1 LSVKRRIDEMT
12 KVLRANRVSLQDEI
26 YIKLEELRN
35 LLNVKITKA
44 REEIMQRQEQV
55 TEQEIKARAKQNNIE
70 SIIGLNIINKVGIFL
85 LIVGVIT
92 AAQFTYFRLPDTLK
106 SVFTFA
112 VGVVLLI
119 AGEILNRKK
128 PNVFSLGITSGGIAI
143 LYVALCLSYFQFK
156 LLETYPA
163 LGLCILITAG
173 RGYLP
178 IFSITGISAIAYG
191 AMVVNKKWAVTAY
204 IGFVLNVIGSVY
216 IASIIHRN
224 FHSIPSLP

>member
-1 LSVKRRIDEMT
+1 MQQTGAFIQ
-12 KVLRANRVSLQDEI
+12 NRNEGL
-26 YIKLEELRN
+26 
-35 LLNVKITKA
+35 A
-44 REEIMQRQEQV
+44 RLRQEQV

-128 PNVFSLGITSGGIAI
+128 PTFSHWHNQRRYCNTVCGS
-143 LYVALCLSYFQFK
+143 
-156 LLETYPA
+156 
-163 LGLCILITAG
+163 
-173 RGYLP
+173 LP
-178 IFSITGISAIAYG
+178 QLFSI
-191 AMVVNKKWAVTAY
+191 
-204 IGFVLNVIGSVY
+204 
-216 IASIIHRN
+216 
-224 FHSIPSLP
+224 

>member
-1 LSVKRRIDEMT
+1 MT

-44 REEIMQRQEQV
+44 REEIMQQTGAFIQNRNEGLARLRQEQV

-106 SVFTFA
+106 AF
-112 VGVVLLI
+112 LPLQW
-119 AGEILNRKK
+119 
-128 PNVFSLGITSGGIAI
+128 
-143 LYVALCLSYFQFK
+143 ALFCS
-156 LLETYPA
+156 
-163 LGLCILITAG
+163 
-173 RGYLP
+173 
-178 IFSITGISAIAYG
+178 
-191 AMVVNKKWAVTAY
+191 
-204 IGFVLNVIGSVY
+204 
-216 IASIIHRN
+216 
-224 FHSIPSLP
+224 